1 MNLNVY
7 NRRIREQVAYT
18 ADTCFDNAVIALL
31 ALPPN
36 PSAGNLQIQKV
47 IKSRNN
53 KLSTRKREKKQ
64 LL

>member
-1 MNLNVY
+1 MNPDLY
-7 NRRIREQVAYT
+7 NRAIRKQVACT
-18 ADTCFDNAVIALL
+18 VDTCLKNAVIAMFTF
-31 ALPPN
+31 APD

-53 KLSTRKREKKQ
+53 KLSTRKREKRQ